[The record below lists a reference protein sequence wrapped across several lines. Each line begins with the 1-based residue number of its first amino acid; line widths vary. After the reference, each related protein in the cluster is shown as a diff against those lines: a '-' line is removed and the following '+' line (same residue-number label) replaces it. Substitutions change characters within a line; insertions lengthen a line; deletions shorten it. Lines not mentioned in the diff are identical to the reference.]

1 MFHYTSSD
9 LKVGGITG
17 QEGSC
22 RRWAGT
28 TAEGVVLPDG
38 VAISVLDLAP
48 PSERAHWTKLHTWDL
63 CTFSCVCSEK
73 VFPTP
78 LSSSSEKL
86 RCGQKA
92 MPTLHVSKR
101 SCCRSP
107 CCSEVKACQAQALY
121 PHPLLLLHSWQQLS
135 SEVLEAEAFWQRWG
149 QLNTV
154 GETLSALIK
163 HIIHSPGRRSA
174 DAICVVSTWLILGQ
188 KYFNQLWPKK
198 GGSIGSPVSLLCRG
212 CDCGLRIWQAADN
225 PCSVGLWPFP
235 REWSSRGSQLGAWLA
250 PADSVGDTARL
261 SWSVGS
267 SLAYAQ

>member
-1 MFHYTSSD
+1 MNSRNKQKHC
-9 LKVGGITG
+9 LKTRVWGHTAQSLTPCVSLHQLRPQSRCITG

-28 TAEGVVLPDG
+28 TAESVVIPDG

-48 PSERAHWTKLHTWDL
+48 PSERVHWTKLHTWDL

-101 SCCRSP
+101 SFCRSP

-135 SEVLEAEAFWQRWG
+135 SEVLEAEAFWQ
-149 QLNTV
+149 L
-154 GETLSALIK
+154 
-163 HIIHSPGRRSA
+163 
-174 DAICVVSTWLILGQ
+174 
-188 KYFNQLWPKK
+188 
-198 GGSIGSPVSLLCRG
+198 
-212 CDCGLRIWQAADN
+212 
-225 PCSVGLWPFP
+225 
-235 REWSSRGSQLGAWLA
+235 
-250 PADSVGDTARL
+250 
-261 SWSVGS
+261 
-267 SLAYAQ
+267 